1 VAVVVTAQP
10 WDVVPANLADAA
22 TIDDLTRAWL
32 PSLPGHVRDVA
43 DRWQLE
49 LGTPYSPGGATSWVA
64 PARTRGGDDVVLK
77 VGRWHEEAE
86 HEAAA
91 LRLWNGRG
99 AVRCLRDERVAD
111 TLLFLLERCRPG
123 TPLREQDVDEQD
135 VVIASVAR
143 WMRTTDVA
151 GVGLRPLSELT
162 RSWADETVERAEDL
176 PPGVDPGI
184 VRESVAVLRELPL
197 RTPASDVVLLHTDLH
212 AGNVLAAEREP
223 WLVIDPKPYVGD
235 AAYDVVQHL
244 LNERPRLVADPRAV
258 VDAMAA
264 RFDVDAAWA
273 RAWTFARCV
282 TELWWWPDLLP
293 AARALAGT

>member
-1 VAVVVTAQP
+1 MTAQP

-22 TIDDLTRAWL
+22 QVDDLTRAWL

-43 DRWQLE
+43 GRWQLE
-49 LGTPYSPGGATSWVA
+49 LGTPYHPGGATSWVA
-64 PARTRGGDDVVLK
+64 PARTRDGDDVVLK

-91 LRLWNGRG
+91 LRSWDGHG
-99 AVRCLRDERVAD
+99 AVRCLRDERLGD

-123 TPLREQDVDEQD
+123 TPLRERPTDEQD
-135 VVIASVAR
+135 AVIAAVAR
-143 WMRTTDVA
+143 RMRTTRLTGVA
-151 GVGLRPLSELT
+151 LRPLRDLT
-162 RSWADETVERAEDL
+162 CSWADETLERAEYL
-176 PPGVDPGI
+176 PAGVDPGL
-184 VRESVAVLRELPL
+184 VRESVAVLRELPYAA
-197 RTPASDVVLLHTDLH
+197 PESDIVLLHTDLH

-244 LNERPRLVADPRAV
+244 LNDRPRLVADPRAV

-264 RFDVDAAWA
+264 RLDVDAERA

-293 AARALAGT
+293 AARALA